1 MAGGKRSAKRKASGK
16 YCLKKIV
23 FYCSINGTLMH
34 IKQGWLRVIVFL
46 VVWIFILSLVHL
58 IGFELLER
66 SWDKPIESLSLDEH
80 IASIALSLIGT
91 LLTLVFFK
99 KIVDRE
105 PFSEAGITTHRVGK
119 QFLLGAILGT
129 AIISLGFFILL
140 SAGEIVP
147 RRSEVAATD
156 MIKGLILYL
165 MVAVNEEFLM
175 RGYVQ
180 VNLSRSF
187 NRYFAIVLAS
197 SLFAALHIFNMGI
210 TNISLVNLT
219 LSGILLGVNFLFI
232 KNIWYSVGLHF
243 MWNYV
248 QGFIFG
254 FHVSGLDN
262 PSFFEVKYYQPDI
275 WNGGVFGFE
284 GSVVCTILSVI
295 SIGGMFVYFKKN
307 TLLPETAAVAPLDE
321 LLVK

>member
-1 MAGGKRSAKRKASGK
+1 
-16 YCLKKIV
+16 
-23 FYCSINGTLMH
+23 MH
-34 IKQGWLRVIVFL
+34 ITQGWLRVIVFF

-80 IASIALSLIGT
+80 IASIVLSLIGT
-91 LLTLVFFK
+91 LLTLWLFK
-99 KIVDRE
+99 KVIDRE
-105 PFSEAGITTHRVGK
+105 PLSEAGITNHQVGK

-129 AIISLGFFILL
+129 AIISLGFLILFA
-140 SAGEIVP
+140 AGEIVP
-147 RRSEVAATD
+147 QRSEATAID
-156 MIKGLILYL
+156 MIKGLLLYL

-187 NRYFAIVLAS
+187 HRYFAIVLAS

-210 TNISLVNLT
+210 TDISLVNLT

-243 MWNYV
+243 TWNYV

-254 FHVSGLDN
+254 FHVSGIDN
-262 PSFFEVKYYQPDI
+262 PSLFEVKYYQPDI

-284 GSVVCTILSVI
+284 GSAVCTILSVI
-295 SIGGMFVYFKKN
+295 GIGGMFLYFKKN
-307 TLLPETAAVAPLDE
+307 TLTLNTTDVTPVDE
-321 LLVK
+321 LVAK